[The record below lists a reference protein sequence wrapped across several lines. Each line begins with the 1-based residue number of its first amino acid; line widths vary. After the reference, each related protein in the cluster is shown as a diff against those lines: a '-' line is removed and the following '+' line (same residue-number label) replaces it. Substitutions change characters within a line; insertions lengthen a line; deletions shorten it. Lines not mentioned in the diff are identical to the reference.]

1 MWDSGVRGERWVQ
14 EAVCEESSKENDCK
28 KFAWT
33 ESGSSRTTHHNVTY
47 KVWSVSPHG
56 LVLWCISVVSE
67 SHDMTLFPPISS
79 PIPEYFSGLT
89 LSSQSSQG
97 FYFLHIKREPLS
109 QVFCLFVPSGA

>member
-1 MWDSGVRGERWVQ
+1 MRRAARRITAKRLHGQRVDHQ
-14 EAVCEESSKENDCK
+14 EQC
-28 KFAWT
+28 
-33 ESGSSRTTHHNVTY
+33 VTY

-67 SHDMTLFPPISS
+67 SHDMTLFSPISS